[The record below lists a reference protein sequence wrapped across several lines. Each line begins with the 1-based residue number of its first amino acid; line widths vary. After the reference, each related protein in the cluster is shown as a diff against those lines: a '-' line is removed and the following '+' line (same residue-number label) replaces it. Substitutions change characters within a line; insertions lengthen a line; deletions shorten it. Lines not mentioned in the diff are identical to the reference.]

1 MLDDVID
8 WLLMKAF
15 AMLLVFA
22 QPHAARELSFY
33 ETKSRQ
39 LFLIRV
45 FSKTPPTLL
54 YTFEKARFSFDGGEG
69 KGWEDVGVYLYLMS
83 IQVRI
88 DLL

>member
-45 FSKTPPTLL
+45 FSENPPTLF
-54 YTFEKARFSFDGGEG
+54 YAFEKAHCFWMVG
-69 KGWEDVGVYLYLMS
+69 KRRVVRMWGYLILL
-83 IQVRI
+83 RI
-88 DLL
+88 SE

>member
-45 FSKTPPTLL
+45 FSKNPPTLF
-54 YTFEKARFSFDGGEG
+54 YAFEKAHSFSMVG
-69 KGWEDVGVYLYLMS
+69 KGRVVTMWGYIFLPHISEETML
-83 IQVRI
+83 
-88 DLL
+88 